1 MTLES
6 PTIKISTSAE
16 DIFNHLTDLG
26 NFEGLMPENITKF
39 KLMGKNKFIFALA
52 GMPQIM
58 LEKKIQYPNEI
69 IILGAAD
76 GKLDF
81 SIKIHISSIAI
92 YECEAKI
99 LFEGKFNPMM
109 SMMIK
114 GPISKFIETLAI
126 NIEKSVQ

>member
-6 PTIKISTSAE
+6 STIKISSSAE
-16 DIFNHLTDLG
+16 DIFNHLTDVG

-39 KLMGKNKFIFALA
+39 KLMGENKFIFALA
-52 GMPQIM
+52 GMPEIM
-58 LEKKIQYPNEI
+58 LEKKIQYPNER
-69 IILGAAD
+69 IILGAAG

-81 SIKIHISSIAI
+81 SIEINISSIGI
-92 YECEAKI
+92 RECEAKI
-99 LFEGKFNPMM
+99 LFEGKFKPMM

-126 NIEKSVQ
+126 NIEKSI

>member
-6 PTIKISTSAE
+6 STIKIPTSAE
-16 DIFNHLTDLG
+16 DIFNHLTDVG

-39 KLMGKNKFIFALA
+39 KLMGENKFVFALA
-52 GMPQIM
+52 GMPEIM
-58 LEKKIQYPNEI
+58 LEKKIQYPNER

-76 GKLDF
+76 IDA
-81 SIKIHISSIAI
+81 IEINISSIGI
-92 YECEAKI
+92 RECEAKI

-126 NIEKSVQ
+126 NIEKSI